1 MSRKLDLEQMR
12 RGAEHFLGEHDFSA
26 FCANKKMK
34 KSTLRRIDSL
44 QISACGQEL
53 RITVTG
59 NGFLYNMVRIMVG
72 TLIEVGCGERS
83 ADSIPA
89 LFGAK
94 REQAGHLVLAQGL
107 CLMGVT
113 Y

>member
-1 MSRKLDLEQMR
+1 MRKAAQHL
-12 RGAEHFLGEHDFSA
+12 LGEHDFSA

-34 KSTLRRIDSL
+34 KSTIRRID
-44 QISACGQEL
+44 A
-53 RITVTG
+53 ITIMREGEEVVFTFTG

-72 TLIEVGCGERS
+72 TLLEVGMGQREI
-83 ADSIPA
+83 DSIPK

-94 REQAGHLVLAQGL
+94 REEAGHLVPAQGL
-107 CLMGVT
+107 CLMEVE